1 MKASHPASAKR
12 EVIVG
17 LLLRSLPDSGAAS
30 LKDRVL
36 MLEALG
42 MRPKDMA
49 RVLGK
54 SVSHINKELSI
65 GRGVRKRENTKSEEV
80 IQY

>member
-1 MKASHPASAKR
+1 VKKVEKELLENINKKL

-36 MLEALG
+36 MLEAMG
-42 MRPKDMA
+42 MRPKEMA
-49 RVLGK
+49 NVLGK
-54 SVSHINKELSI
+54 SVGHVNKELSI
-65 GRGVRKRENTKSEEV
+65 GRGARKKGKSKK
-80 IQY
+80 

>member
-1 MKASHPASAKR
+1 MEKQLLENINKTL

-17 LLLRSLPDSGAAS
+17 LMLRSLPDSGAAS

-36 MLEALG
+36 MLESLG

-54 SVSHINKELSI
+54 SVTHINKELSI
-65 GRGVRKRENTKSEEV
+65 GRGTRKKGKSKK
-80 IQY
+80 